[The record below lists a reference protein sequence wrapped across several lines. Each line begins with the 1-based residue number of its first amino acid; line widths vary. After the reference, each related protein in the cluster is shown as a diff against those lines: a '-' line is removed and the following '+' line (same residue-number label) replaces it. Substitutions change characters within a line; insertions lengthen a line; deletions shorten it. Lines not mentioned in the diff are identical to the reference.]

1 MSVVTHHDAEGFE
14 DVEFAHG
21 TGAVLV
27 QPGVHT
33 HFMEDV
39 SNKTQKTRFNKQDK
53 ENSVE
58 TFCWGFRLTCRAEF
72 EPHHSAGTL
81 QYTLHSG

>member
-1 MSVVTHHDAEGFE
+1 MYLSVTTHHNAEGFE

-39 SNKTQKTRFNKQDK
+39 SDEIQRTCFSKQREDTQWK
-53 ENSVE
+53 
-58 TFCWGFRLTCRAEF
+58 L
-72 EPHHSAGTL
+72 SAGV
-81 QYTLHSG
+81 SD